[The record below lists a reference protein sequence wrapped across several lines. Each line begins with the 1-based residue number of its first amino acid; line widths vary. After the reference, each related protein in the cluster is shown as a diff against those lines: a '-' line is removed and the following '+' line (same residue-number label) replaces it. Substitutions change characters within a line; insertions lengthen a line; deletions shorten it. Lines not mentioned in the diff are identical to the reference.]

1 MKILLTGADGQ
12 LGQVIQ
18 KVSKHHEITPVDVGQ
33 LDICDAAAVDRFVGE
48 LRPQVI
54 INAAAYTAVDKAESQ
69 SELAHNINAAGPAN
83 LAAAAQKYH
92 ARLLHVSTDY
102 VFDGHSFRPYE
113 VDDAT
118 NPMSVYG
125 KTKLDGET
133 AVLAGCSDRAIVRT
147 AWLYS
152 EFGNNFV
159 KTMLKLMKE
168 RPVLNVVA
176 DQIGTPTAAD
186 TLAKCLLLLA
196 ETDGQGIYHCTD
208 AGVASWYDFASS
220 IRRVGECA
228 GLLPETAAAVRPIPS
243 SAYPTPAVRPVC
255 AVLSKKRI
263 YEELN
268 FEPVHWQNKLLEVL
282 KEIK

>member
-12 LGQVIQ
+12 LGHVIR
-18 KVSKHHEITPVDVGQ
+18 KVSKHHEIIPVDVGQ

-69 SELAHNINAAGPAN
+69 SELAHNINAVGPAN
-83 LAAAAQKYH
+83 LAAAAQKYQ

-113 VDDAT
+113 VDAAT

-125 KTKLDGET
+125 KTKLDGEV
-133 AVLAGCSDRAIVRT
+133 AVLNGCSDRAIVRT

-186 TLAKCLLLLA
+186 TLAKCLLMLS
-196 ETDGQGIYHCTD
+196 ETGGQGIYHCTD

-220 IRRVGECA
+220 IRRVGECV
-228 GLLPETAAAVRPIPS
+228 GLLPETAAQVQPIPS
-243 SAYPTPAVRPVC
+243 TAYPTPAVRPVC

>member
-12 LGQVIQ
+12 LGHVIR
-18 KVSKHHEITPVDVGQ
+18 KVSQNHEIIPVDIGQ
-33 LDICDAAAVDRFVGE
+33 LDICDAARVDDFVGRH
-48 LRPQVI
+48 RPQVI

-69 SELAHNINAAGPAN
+69 SELAYNVNVTGPAN
-83 LAAAAQKYH
+83 LAAAAQKYR
-92 ARLLHVSTDY
+92 ARLLHISTDY
-102 VFDGHSFRPYE
+102 VFDGHNFRPYE
-113 VDDAT
+113 IDDQP
-118 NPMSVYG
+118 NPVSVYG
-125 KTKLDGET
+125 KTKLAGEL
-133 AVLAGCSDRAIVRT
+133 AVLNGCSNRAIVRT

-168 RPVLNVVA
+168 RPVVNVVA

-186 TLAKCLLLLA
+186 TLVRCLLLLA
-196 ETDGQGIYHCTD
+196 ESDGQGIYHCTD

-220 IRRVGECA
+220 IRRVGECV
-228 GLLPETAAAVRPIPS
+228 GLLPDNAAVIRPIPT

-255 AVLSKKRI
+255 AILSKTRI
-263 YEELN
+263 YEELK

>member
-12 LGQVIQ
+12 LGHVIR
-18 KVSKHHEITPVDVGQ
+18 KVSQNHEIIPVDVAE
-33 LDICDAAAVDRFVGE
+33 LDICDAAAVDRFVGQY
-48 LRPQVI
+48 RPQVI

-69 SELAHNINAAGPAN
+69 SDLAYQVNAVGPAN
-83 LAAAAQKYH
+83 LAGAAQKYQ
-92 ARLLHVSTDY
+92 ARLLHISTDY
-102 VFDGHSFRPYE
+102 VFDGRSFSPYE
-113 VDDAT
+113 IDAVP
-118 NPMSVYG
+118 NPLSVYG
-125 KTKLDGET
+125 KSKLAGEI
-133 AVLAGCSDRAIVRT
+133 AVLDGCSDRAIVRT

-159 KTMLKLMKE
+159 KTMLKLMLE
-168 RPVLNVVA
+168 RLVVNVVA

-186 TLAKCLLLLA
+186 TLVKCLLLLA
-196 ETDGQGIYHCTD
+196 ENDGQGIYHCTD

-228 GLLPETAAAVRPIPS
+228 GLLPGMAAVVCPIPS
-243 SAYPTPAVRPVC
+243 SAYPTAAVRPAC
-255 AVLSKKRI
+255 AILSKQRI
-263 YEELN
+263 YDELK